1 MGMPLSVK
9 QGAGVS
15 VDVEVDVDMFVL
27 VEVDV
32 EMIVDTDADVKVDV
46 DVDVN
51 KDGRMA
57 NVVLMKSRVMSKVH
71 NRPPLDQAVPA
82 ST

>member
-1 MGMPLSVK
+1 MPLSVK

-15 VDVEVDVDMFVL
+15 VDVDVGVDLFL
-27 VEVDV
+27 FVEVDV
-32 EMIVDTDADVKVDV
+32 EMIVDADADVKVNV
-46 DVDVN
+46 DVDLN

-57 NVVLMKSRVMSKVH
+57 NVVLMKSRVMSKDH
-71 NRPPLDQAVPA
+71 NRPPLEQRVPA